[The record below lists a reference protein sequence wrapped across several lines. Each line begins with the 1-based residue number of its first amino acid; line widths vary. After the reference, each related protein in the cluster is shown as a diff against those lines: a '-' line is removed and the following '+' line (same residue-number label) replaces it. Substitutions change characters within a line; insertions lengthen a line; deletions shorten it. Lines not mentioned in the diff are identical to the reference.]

1 MIDLKKG
8 NTLAENYLDEIE
20 KINKI
25 KSQRQRYEKMIL
37 LASKWAKDEGRKNLT
52 DGFNQYLSD
61 LIWNYIEMYKPV
73 PFKKKVLDFISN
85 MNMFGR

>member
-61 LIWNYIEMYKPV
+61 LIWNYIERYKPV
-73 PFKKKVLDFISN
+73 PFKKKVLDFIAN